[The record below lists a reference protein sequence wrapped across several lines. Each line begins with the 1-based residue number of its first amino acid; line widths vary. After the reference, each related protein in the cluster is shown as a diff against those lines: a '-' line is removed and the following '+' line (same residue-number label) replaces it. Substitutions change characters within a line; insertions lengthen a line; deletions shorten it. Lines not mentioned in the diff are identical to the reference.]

1 MSFSIGEDADDCRAT
16 RAYYRQMYERKQKL
30 DYIAKNPEKAGVDL
44 EFYALLRRRFNTLKR
59 DGKDIPRW
67 MYPCLL
73 ESEHKKPEIKE
84 TWRFYLPSQPRP
96 LEITGQRVKLFSF
109 DEYRAHEFE
118 ETAWEKSLILKNPYE
133 TDDDPERVDLRERL
147 KGYVP
152 D

>member
-73 ESEHKKPEIKE
+73 EAEHKNPKILE
-84 TWRFYLPSQPRP
+84 TWRLYLPSQPRP
-96 LEITGQRVKLFSF
+96 LEVTGERLRLTSF
-109 DEYRAHEFE
+109 NEYRPHEFE
-118 ETAWEKSLILKNPYE
+118 ETDWEKGLVLENPYLNDE
-133 TDDDPERVDLRERL
+133 EPERTILRERL
-147 KGYVP
+147 IGYVP